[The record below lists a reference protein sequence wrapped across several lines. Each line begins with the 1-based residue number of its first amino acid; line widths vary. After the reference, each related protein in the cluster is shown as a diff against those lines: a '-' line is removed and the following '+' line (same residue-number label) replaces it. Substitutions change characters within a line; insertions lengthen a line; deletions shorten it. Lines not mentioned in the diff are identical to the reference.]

1 MPDNKTFKFA
11 VLVSIL
17 IHSVILFS
25 LPHMPFV
32 PSKRSLEKIKIV
44 YYKMQ
49 EKPESK
55 DKLISR
61 KDEPRVEKLP
71 EVKKEDMLN
80 PPKPFSEEKKKEP
93 ANVKQVKAVEKA
105 KEKRFEAIVNEEKDE
120 YRKASYIS
128 YYRAVREKIKQLADA
143 HYSRNKNLREGEVFL
158 SFIVASSGEL
168 LQLSVV
174 EEKSIDDNR
183 LRDIALRSIQDAS
196 PFPRFPE
203 GMNQYQIAFNVIIAF
218 ELNK

>member
-25 LPHMPFV
+25 LPHMPFA
-32 PSKRSLEKIKIV
+32 PSRRSLEKIKVV
-44 YYKMQ
+44 YYKLQ
-49 EKPESK
+49 EKPERK
-55 DKLISR
+55 DKLISS
-61 KDEPRVEKLP
+61 KNEPRIEKLP
-71 EVKKEDMLN
+71 EVKKEDMLK
-80 PPKPFSEEKKKEP
+80 PAKPFSEEKKEGL
-93 ANVKQVKAVEKA
+93 ADVKQVKAVEKA

-143 HYSRNKNLREGEVFL
+143 HYSKNKNLREGEVFL